1 MWSLSI
7 IRALFFS
14 MSSST
19 AECASALYEAIPS
32 SPFAAVATSFSAPA
46 APAAAAPAAA
56 APAVAAASSQ
66 PSDNAPV
73 KTAASVQAAFAAGD
87 AGASRALHD
96 APPPGIGLGAKE
108 DHGRFGSAYVKSI
121 VFGGLDGVITTFSTI
136 ASTFGG
142 DQSVELAIILALA
155 NLIAD
160 ALAMGVG
167 DWFSSAAEFQ
177 HALAEKKREGWEFDN
192 LPAGERAEMVEKL
205 IKDKAFAADDAERII
220 GVIGA
225 PAHRDFFVDF
235 MLHEELGLE
244 APDDP
249 YAAVKD
255 GATTFASFLL
265 FGAVPLV
272 VYVICWAA
280 GVAEQAAIFGIAC
293 AFTFITL
300 FVLGMLQGAITRL
313 NIWRSGAYMAAI
325 GSLATAAAF
334 LVGWGLSKAITNSC

>member
-1 MWSLSI
+1 MPSAC
-7 IRALFFS
+7 R
-14 MSSST
+14 
-19 AECASALYEAIPS
+19 CARP
-32 SPFAAVATSFSAPA
+32 
-46 APAAAAPAAA
+46 
-56 APAVAAASSQ
+56 
-66 PSDNAPV
+66 
-73 KTAASVQAAFAAGD
+73 ASVQAAFSAGD
-87 AGASRALHD
+87 ADKSRALHD
-96 APPPGIGLGAKE
+96 APPPGVGGAAGAKE
-108 DHGRFGSAYVKSI
+108 DHGGFGSDYVKSI

-142 DQSVELAIILALA
+142 NQSIQVTIILAFA

-160 ALAMGVG
+160 GLSMGVG

-177 HALAEKKREGWEFDN
+177 HALAEKKREQWEFDN

-205 IKDKAFAADDAERII
+205 IEDKAFAADDAERII

-249 YAAVKD
+249 YASMKD
-255 GATTFASFLL
+255 GATTFVSFLF
-265 FGAVPLV
+265 FGAVPLI

-280 GVAEQAAIFGIAC
+280 GVVQQGTIFGIAC

-313 NIWRSGAYMAAI
+313 NVWRSGAYMAAI